1 MNIHSIGPA
10 SIGGIPEEK
19 IPALGELPKELP
31 PPGNSLTST
40 DVSRLFLPEGTDVSR
55 VHSRHPLSELLRGLW
70 LKITVRAIDA
80 GRKNDLSHQ

>member
-40 DVSRLFLPEGTDVSR
+40 DVSRLFF
-55 VHSRHPLSELLRGLW
+55 LRGRMSHGF
-70 LKITVRAIDA
+70 IPDI
-80 GRKNDLSHQ
+80 LSQSSLGVFG